1 MDISMFRVSVGS
13 AALSVF
19 RLEKL
24 RSALHAVAPDVII
37 ADTRYCY
44 FTVLRESAAKS
55 SPPLSAPNLP
65 ESHGATFSNA
75 QAKLLDKVLGL
86 DKHSGEPDQAGTM
99 QCVLVVPRLGTI
111 SPWSTKATDIAQHC
125 GLSGVL
131 RIERGVVY
139 YLKTVSGKALGR
151 DQKAAILPLLHD
163 RMTESV
169 LDAPSTGLITS
180 DLAAVVGQPS
190 RMASRFIRTGLE
202 GAAEKIFQHGQP
214 QPLETVDVLKGGS
227 KALLRANRD
236 LGLALSEDEIE
247 YLVENFRQLKRNPTD
262 VELMMFAQANS
273 EHCRHKI
280 FNADWV
286 IDGEAQSM
294 SLFGMIRNTHKVSPQ
309 GTVVAYSD
317 NSSVIEGAR
326 IERFYPRAD
335 GGYAFSDELTHTLM
349 KVETHNHPTAIA
361 PFAGAATGSGG
372 EIRDEGATGTGSKPK
387 AGLTGFS
394 VSNLNIPGFVQP
406 WEHFSPR
413 PQEAGWISESA
424 STKPLDHAQDGGCAT
439 LIHPTAGEAVTY
451 GKPSRIVSALQ
462 IMLDGPIGGAA
473 FNNEFGRPNLAGYFR
488 TFEEMVSGEMRG
500 YHKPIMLAGGV
511 GNIAAIHTHKHELPV
526 GALVVHLGG
535 PGMLIGLGGGAAS
548 SMDTGSNAEKL
559 DFDSVQRGNPEMQ
572 RRAQE
577 VIDRCWQMGDKNPI
591 LSIHDVGAGGMSNAL
606 PELVHGGGR
615 GARFELRKIPLDETG
630 MSPKQ
635 IWCNESQERYV
646 LAIAPERLEEFR
658 ALCQRER
665 CPFEVVG
672 VTTIE
677 DQLTVHDKQFGDY
690 PVDMPL
696 AVLLG
701 KPPKM
706 TRNVARETRR
716 LTTCEIAKVGL
727 RDAIERVLR
736 LPSVANKTFLIS
748 IGDRTVGGM
757 TARDQM
763 VGPWQVPVAD
773 VAVTL
778 MGFNTHRAEAFAI
791 GERTPLALVNAPA
804 SGRMAV
810 GEALT
815 NIAAARI
822 DKIASIKLSANWM
835 AAAGHHGEDAALFD
849 TVRAVG
855 MELCPQLGISIP
867 VGKDSMSMKTV
878 WQDGKESK
886 SVTAPLS
893 LIVTAF
899 APCPDA
905 RETITPQLAPF
916 LDTTLLLIDLGQG
929 KNRMGGSALAQV
941 YKQVGDVAP
950 DVDDAALLK
959 SYFVLIQRL
968 NEEGKLFSY
977 HDRSDGGV
985 FVTLCE
991 MAFAGHIG
999 LDIKLH
1005 ELHGDTL
1012 RALFNEELG
1021 AVIQVRNRDVQHVLE
1036 LAHDVGLKSVH
1047 KIATLNQTGMIEISR
1062 HQEKLFAES
1071 GVNLQRIW
1079 SETTCQMQKLRDNPD
1094 CARQEFD
1101 RLLDAADPGL
1111 HAKLTYDL
1119 NAKAAPSLLRTRPR
1133 LAILREQG
1141 VNGQVEMAAAFD
1153 RAGFAAVDVH
1163 MSDII
1168 SGRVSLRDFK
1178 GVAACGGFSYGDVLG
1193 AGEGWAKSILFN
1205 ARARDEFE
1213 AFFKRKDTFALG
1225 VCNGCQM
1232 MSKLHQI
1239 IPGAESWAHFARN
1252 RSEQFEA
1259 RFVMVEVQPSPSILF
1274 DGMAGSRMPIV
1285 VSHGEGYAD
1294 FGDDKRLRAAQKLV
1308 ALRYVDHRGDATETY
1323 PLNPNGSPQ
1332 GITGLT
1338 TPNGRFTIMMPH
1350 PERVFRA
1357 VQNSWHPYGWQENG
1371 AWLKMFQNARKW
1383 VGHA

>member
-1 MDISMFRVSVGS
+1 MFRVSVGTT
-13 AALSVF
+13 ALSEF
-19 RLEKL
+19 RLQKL
-24 RSALHAVAPDVII
+24 RGALHAVAPHVHL
-37 ADTRYCY
+37 ADTRHCY
-44 FTVLRESAAKS
+44 FIALREGGTEGSGHPAASPSRGLHEGDKS
-55 SPPLSAPNLP
+55 SGQPPVQVAHEP
-65 ESHGATFSNA
+65 AFSKA
-75 QAKLLDKVLGL
+75 QVKLLDKVLGL
-86 DKHSGEPDQAGTM
+86 DDDAGEPGQAATL
-99 QCVLVVPRLGTI
+99 QRVLVVPRLGTI

-139 YLKTVSGKALGR
+139 YLETNNGKPLG
-151 DQKAAILPLLHD
+151 QAEQTAVLPLLHD

-169 LDAPSTGLITS
+169 LEHI
-180 DLAAVVGQPS
+180 
-190 RMASRFIRTGLE
+190 E
-202 GAAEKIFQHGQP
+202 EAAERIFKHGVP
-214 QPLETVDVLKGGS
+214 QPLERVDVLMGGS
-227 KALLRANRD
+227 AALSKANLEM
-236 LGLALSEDEIE
+236 GLALSADEIE
-247 YLVENFRQLKRNPTD
+247 YLVENFQKLKRNPTD

-286 IDGEAQSM
+286 IDGKVQDI

-326 IERFYPRAD
+326 VERFYPGAD
-335 GGYAFSDELTHTLM
+335 GGYAFNEELTHILM

-372 EIRDEGATGTGSKPK
+372 EIRDEGATGSGSKPK

-394 VSNLNIPGFVQP
+394 VSNLNIPGFEQP
-406 WEHFSPR
+406 WESP
-413 PQEAGWISESA
+413 
-424 STKPLDHAQDGGCAT
+424 
-439 LIHPTAGEAVTY
+439 Y

-488 TFEEMVSGEMRG
+488 TFEENVSGEMRG

-511 GNIAAIHTHKHELPV
+511 GNISALHTHKHELPV

-548 SMDTGSNAEKL
+548 SMDTGSNAENL

-577 VIDRCWQMGDKNPI
+577 VIDRCWQMGANNPI

-630 MSPKQ
+630 MSPRQ

-646 LAIAPERLEEFR
+646 LAITPERLEEFR
-658 ALCQRER
+658 ALCERER
-665 CPFEVVG
+665 CPFAVVG
-672 VTTIE
+672 VAMAD
-677 DQLTVHDKQFGDY
+677 DQLTVHDKEFGDY

-696 AVLLG
+696 SVLLG

-706 TRNVARETRR
+706 TRNVARETPR
-716 LTTCEIAKVGL
+716 LTACDTGQIDL
-727 RDAIERVLR
+727 REAIERVLR

-778 MGFNTHRAEAFAI
+778 MGFSTNRGEAFAI

-810 GEALT
+810 GEAIT

-822 DKIASIKLSANWM
+822 DKIGDIKLSANWM

-878 WQDGKESK
+878 WQDGEEQK

-899 APCPDA
+899 APTPDA
-905 RETITPQLAPF
+905 RETLTPQLAPY

-929 KNRMGGSALAQV
+929 KKRMGGSALAQV

-950 DVDDAALLK
+950 DVDDALVLK
-959 SYFVLIQRL
+959 AYFELIQEL
-968 NEEGKLFSY
+968 NTEGKLFSY

-999 LDIKLH
+999 VTIQLDDQH
-1005 ELHGDTL
+1005 SDTL

-1021 AVIQVRNRDVQHVLE
+1021 AVIQVRNRDVQHVIE
-1036 LAHDVGLKSVH
+1036 LAHDAGLKSVQ
-1047 KIATLNQTGMIEISR
+1047 KIAALNQTGMIEIMR
-1062 HQEKLFAES
+1062 GGEKLFSES

-1079 SETTCQMQKLRDNPD
+1079 SETSYQMQKLRDNPD
-1094 CARQEFD
+1094 CAQQEFD

-1111 HAKLTYDL
+1111 HANLTYAL
-1119 NAKAAPSLLRTRPR
+1119 NENISPLLLLTRPKI
-1133 LAILREQG
+1133 AILREQG
-1141 VNGQVEMAAAFD
+1141 VNGQAEMAAAFD

-1168 SGRVSLRDFK
+1168 SGRVSLRDFA
-1178 GVAACGGFSYGDVLG
+1178 GIAACGGFSYGDVLG

-1205 ARARDEFE
+1205 PRARDEFA
-1213 AFFKRKDTFALG
+1213 AFFQRRDTFALG

-1232 MSKLHQI
+1232 MSNLHEI
-1239 IPGAESWAHFARN
+1239 IPGAENWAHFARN

-1259 RFVMVEVQPSPSILF
+1259 RFVMVEVQPSASIFF

-1294 FGDDKRLRAAQKLV
+1294 FGDDKRLKVAQKLV
-1308 ALRYVDHRGDATETY
+1308 TLRYVDHRGNATETY

-1338 TPNGRFTIMMPH
+1338 TSNGRFTIMMPH

-1383 VGHA
+1383 VG

>member
-1 MDISMFRVSVGS
+1 MFRVYVGK
-13 AALSVF
+13 AALSAF

-24 RSALHAVAPDVII
+24 RRALQAVAPNVVI
-37 ADTRYCY
+37 ADTRHCY
-44 FTVLRESAAKS
+44 FIALREGGSEGSGLTERSASMQADTASVPLGHPAASPLRGLREGGTES
-55 SPPLSAPNLP
+55 SGQSSAFPLQA
-65 ESHGATFSNA
+65 EHGPALSKA
-75 QAKLLDKVLGL
+75 QAKVLDKVLGL
-86 DKHSGEPDQAGTM
+86 DEGAGQPGQADSL
-99 QCVLVVPRLGTI
+99 QRILVVPRLGTI

-139 YLKTVSGKALGR
+139 YLQTNNGKPLGKAER
-151 DQKAAILPLLHD
+151 TAVLPLLHD
-163 RMTESV
+163 RMTES
-169 LDAPSTGLITS
+169 A
-180 DLAAVVGQPS
+180 
-190 RMASRFIRTGLE
+190 LE
-202 GAAEKIFQHGQP
+202 HLEDAAEKIFRHGAP

-227 KALLRANRD
+227 AALSKANMEM
-236 LGLALSEDEIE
+236 GLALSEDEIE
-247 YLVENFRQLKRNPTD
+247 YLVENFKKLKRNPTD

-286 IDGEAQSM
+286 IDGKPQDI
-294 SLFGMIRNTHKVSPQ
+294 SLFGMIRNTHKVSPK

-326 IERFYPRAD
+326 VERFYPGAD
-335 GGYAFSDELTHTLM
+335 GGYAFNEELTHILM

-372 EIRDEGATGTGSKPK
+372 EIRDEGATGSGSRPK

-394 VSNLNIPGFVQP
+394 VSNLNIPGFEQP
-406 WEHFSPR
+406 WESP
-413 PQEAGWISESA
+413 
-424 STKPLDHAQDGGCAT
+424 
-439 LIHPTAGEAVTY
+439 Y
-451 GKPSRIVSALQ
+451 GKPGRIVSPLQ

-488 TFEEMVSGEMRG
+488 TFEENVSGEMRG

-511 GNIAAIHTHKHELPV
+511 GNISAIHTHKHELPV

-548 SMDTGSNAEKL
+548 SMDTGSNAENL

-577 VIDRCWQMGDKNPI
+577 VIDRCWQMGANNPI

-630 MSPKQ
+630 MSPRQ

-646 LAIAPERLEEFR
+646 LAITAERLDEFR
-658 ALCQRER
+658 ALCERER
-665 CPFEVVG
+665 CPFAVVG
-672 VTTIE
+672 VATAE
-677 DQLTVHDKQFGDY
+677 DQLTVHDKEFGDY

-696 AVLLG
+696 SVLLG

-706 TRNVARETRR
+706 TRNVVRETLR
-716 LTTCEIAKVGL
+716 LTACDTGQMEL
-727 RDAIERVLR
+727 RDVIERVLR

-778 MGFNTHRAEAFAI
+778 MGFSTNRGEAYAI

-810 GEALT
+810 GEAIT

-822 DKIASIKLSANWM
+822 DKIGDIKLSANWM
-835 AAAGHHGEDAALFD
+835 AAAGHHGEDSALFD

-878 WQDGKESK
+878 WQDGDEQK

-899 APCPDA
+899 APTPDA

-929 KNRMGGSALAQV
+929 KKRMGGSALAQV

-950 DVDDAALLK
+950 DVDDALVLK
-959 SYFVLIQRL
+959 AYFKLIQEL
-968 NEEGKLFSY
+968 NAEGKLFSY

-999 LDIKLH
+999 VTIQLEDQH
-1005 ELHGDTL
+1005 SDTL

-1021 AVIQVRNRDVQHVLE
+1021 AVIQVRNRDVQHVME
-1036 LAHDVGLKSVH
+1036 LAHDAGLKSVH
-1047 KIATLNQTGMIEISR
+1047 KIAALNQTGMIEIMR
-1062 HQEKLFAES
+1062 GGEELFSES

-1079 SETTCQMQKLRDNPD
+1079 SETSYQMQKLRDNPD
-1094 CARQEFD
+1094 CAQQEFD

-1111 HAKLTYDL
+1111 HVKSTYAL
-1119 NAKAAPSLLRTRPR
+1119 NENISPLLLLTRPKI
-1133 LAILREQG
+1133 AILREQG

-1168 SGRVSLRDFK
+1168 SGRVSLRDFA
-1178 GVAACGGFSYGDVLG
+1178 GIAACGGFSYGDVLG

-1205 ARARDEFE
+1205 SRARDEFA
-1213 AFFKRKDTFALG
+1213 AFFQRRDTFALG

-1232 MSKLHQI
+1232 MSNLHEI
-1239 IPGAESWAHFARN
+1239 IPGAENWAHFARN

-1259 RFVMVEVQPSPSILF
+1259 RFVMVEVQPSPSIF
-1274 DGMAGSRMPIV
+1274 FKDMAGSRMPIV

-1294 FGDDKRLRAAQKLV
+1294 FSSGITPASGHEPSLKLRFGEGNKLKAAQKLV
-1308 ALRYVDHRGDATETY
+1308 TLRYVDNRGNATETY

-1338 TPNGRFTIMMPH
+1338 TRNGRFTIMMPH

-1383 VGHA
+1383 VG

>member
-1 MDISMFRVSVGS
+1 MFRVSVGKS
-13 AALSVF
+13 ALSAF

-24 RSALHAVAPDVII
+24 RAALHAVAPNAVI
-37 ADTRYCY
+37 ADTRHWY
-44 FTVLRESAAKS
+44 FIALHGGEAKGAGQATAL
-55 SPPLSAPNLP
+55 PLQVA
-65 ESHGATFSNA
+65 HGAMFSKA
-75 QAKLLDKVLGL
+75 QAGLLDKVLGL
-86 DKHSGEPDQAGTM
+86 DQDAGEPGQTGSM
-99 QCVLVVPRLGTI
+99 QRILVVPRLGTI

-139 YLKTVSGKALGR
+139 YLNTHNGKPLSKHE
-151 DQKAAILPLLHD
+151 QAAVLPLLHD

-169 LDAPSTGLITS
+169 FDEI
-180 DLAAVVGQPS
+180 
-190 RMASRFIRTGLE
+190 E
-202 GAAEKIFQHGQP
+202 GVAEKIFKHGTP

-227 KALLRANRD
+227 TALENANREM
-236 LGLALSEDEIE
+236 GLALSEDEIE
-247 YLVENFRQLKRNPTD
+247 YLVANFKKLKRNPTD

-286 IDGEAQSM
+286 IDGEAQDM

-309 GTVVAYSD
+309 GTIVAYSD

-326 IERFYPRAD
+326 VERFYPRAD
-335 GGYAFSDELTHTLM
+335 GGYAFSNELTHTLM

-372 EIRDEGATGTGSKPK
+372 EIRDEGATGSGSKPK

-394 VSNLNIPGFVQP
+394 VSNLNIPGFEQP
-406 WEHFSPR
+406 WESP
-413 PQEAGWISESA
+413 
-424 STKPLDHAQDGGCAT
+424 
-439 LIHPTAGEAVTY
+439 Y

-462 IMLDGPIGGAA
+462 IMLEGPIGGAA

-488 TFEEMVSGEMRG
+488 TFEENVSGEMRG

-511 GNIAAIHTHKHELPV
+511 GNISAIHTHKHELPV

-535 PGMLIGLGGGAAS
+535 PGMLIGMGGGAAS
-548 SMDTGSNAEKL
+548 SMDTGSNAENL

-577 VIDRCWQMGDKNPI
+577 VIDRCWQMGANNPI
-591 LSIHDVGAGGMSNAL
+591 VSIHDVGAGGMSNAL

-646 LAIAPERLEEFR
+646 LAITPERLEEFR
-658 ALCQRER
+658 ALCERER

-672 VTTIE
+672 VATAE
-677 DQLTVHDKQFGDY
+677 DQLTVHDKEFGDY

-696 AVLLG
+696 SVLLG

-706 TRNVARETRR
+706 TRNVVRETPR
-716 LTTCEIAKVGL
+716 LTTCDISKIGL

-822 DKIASIKLSANWM
+822 EKIGDIKLSANWM

-855 MELCPQLGISIP
+855 MELCPKLGISIP

-878 WQDGKESK
+878 WQDGEEKK

-905 RETITPQLAPF
+905 RETVTPQLAAYQ
-916 LDTTLLLIDLGQG
+916 DTSLLLIDLGQG

-950 DVDDAALLK
+950 DVDDALLLK
-959 SYFVLIQRL
+959 AFFELIQRL

-999 LDIKLH
+999 LTIQLDD
-1005 ELHGDTL
+1005 LHGDTL

-1021 AVIQVRNRDVQHVLE
+1021 AVIQVRNRDMQHVIE
-1036 LAHDVGLKSVH
+1036 LAHHAGLKSVQ

-1062 HQEKLFAES
+1062 HDEKLFCES

-1079 SETTCQMQKLRDNPD
+1079 SETTYQMQKLRDNPA
-1094 CARQEFD
+1094 CAQQEFD
-1101 RLLDAADPGL
+1101 GLLDAVDPGL
-1111 HAKLTYDL
+1111 QVKLTYDL
-1119 NAKAAPSLLRTRPR
+1119 NENIGQRYLLSRPR
-1133 LAILREQG
+1133 IAILREQG

-1153 RAGFAAVDVH
+1153 CAGFATVDVH

-1178 GVAACGGFSYGDVLG
+1178 GIAACGGFSYGDVLG

-1205 ARARDEFE
+1205 PRARDEFA
-1213 AFFKRKDTFALG
+1213 AFFQRKDTFGLG

-1232 MSKLHQI
+1232 MSNLHDI
-1239 IPGAESWAHFARN
+1239 IPGTDNWAHFARN
-1252 RSEQFEA
+1252 QSEQFEA
-1259 RFVMVEVQPSPSILF
+1259 RFVMVEVQESPSIF
-1274 DGMAGSRMPIV
+1274 FNGMAGSRMPIA

-1294 FGDDKRLRAAQKLV
+1294 FGDSKSIKAAQKLV
-1308 ALRYVDHRGDATETY
+1308 TLRYVDNRGNATETY

-1338 TPNGRFTIMMPH
+1338 TPDGRFSIMMPH

-1357 VQNSWHPYGWQENG
+1357 VQNSWYPSNWQENG

-1383 VGHA
+1383 VG